1 MGVLYI
7 AAFRLLPYAALI
19 IFALGLVYRLRG
31 LARSP
36 VPLRVGLGFRGPG
49 GAAGA
54 RRQGALAALLASLW
68 RRSPFLALGAMALHL
83 GLFLALLGHLRFFFG
98 TVPPWLYFLTPLS
111 RAAGYFLVAG
121 LVVLLM
127 RRLADPRLWHLSRA
141 IDYALLALLM
151 ALALSG
157 LALAHWSQPDP
168 KAIKALAMGLVM
180 PWTPIGP
187 WPGALVCLHLA
198 LALVLM
204 AAFPFSKLMHGPEL
218 LYNPIIWERSAS
230 RLEPHENSWEGHYLG
245 DAPSREAVLPG
256 EPSPLTLE
264 DYHRRLKDHWAAQGA
279 SQVLSAGQ
287 RLGGRSGRERP

>member
-19 IFALGLVYRLRG
+19 IFALGLAYRLRG
-31 LARSP
+31 LARTP
-36 VPLRVGLGFRGPG
+36 VPLRVGLGFPGPAG
-49 GAAGA
+49 GAG
-54 RRQGALAALLASLW
+54 RHGALAALLASLW
-68 RRSPFLALGAMALHL
+68 RRSPLLALGAMALHL
-83 GLFLALLGHLRFFFG
+83 GLFLALLGHLRFFFS

-121 LVVLLM
+121 LVILLM

-141 IDYALLALLM
+141 VDYAFPALLM

-157 LALAHWSQPDP
+157 LALAHWSPPDP
-168 KAIKALAMGLVM
+168 RAIKALALGLAM
-180 PWTPIGP
+180 PWRPIGP

-198 LALVLM
+198 LALVFL

-218 LYNPIIWERSAS
+218 FYNPLIWERPAS
-230 RLEPHENSWEGHYLG
+230 RLEPHENPWEAHYLG

-256 EPSPLTLE
+256 EPPPLTLE
-264 DYHRRLKDHWAAQGA
+264 DYHRRLKDHWAAHGT

-287 RLGGRSGRERP
+287 RLADRERP